1 MVNLNQVAYALTQA
15 LDLVGVDKVQHGQR
29 VAYMAKE
36 CGRLMELN
44 DQQLVDLFHASMLHD
59 CGVSSTRIHKH
70 IVMEFDWK
78 DSENH
83 CRIGE
88 NLISQFGPFAHLAP
102 IIRYHHTHWD
112 ELIEKDLPQ
121 EVKLLTNCIFLV
133 DRVDSLLSQTTGMD
147 VLVSSRSAVKTIKEL
162 AGTFFSPNLVDIF
175 QEVSNNESFWLTLEP
190 ISLHEYLRSLEATPG
205 NTVDLEDLKHLAIV
219 FARIVDAKSPFTYE
233 HSQGVA
239 QLASHIGHI
248 AGLSPIHCDML
259 EVAGLLHDL
268 GKLRVPDE
276 ILEKPGPLNSE
287 ETAVMRHHS
296 FDTYRILHQIEG
308 LQDIA
313 SWAANHHETL
323 LGDGYPFRHN
333 ASELPIEARIIVV
346 ADIFQALAQNRP
358 YRAGM
363 NPEQIRGQLHELAAQ
378 GKLDEHVVS
387 LVDNNFPAC
396 WQAAKGGKLDS
407 SALRAQ

>member
-1 MVNLNQVAYALTQA
+1 MSLYFSLVYTNNGQSHYFHEAVLNMPLDTEHLTSKIVVNLNQVAYALTQA

-219 FARIVDAKSPFTYE
+219 F
-233 HSQGVA
+233 
-239 QLASHIGHI
+239 
-248 AGLSPIHCDML
+248 
-259 EVAGLLHDL
+259 
-268 GKLRVPDE
+268 
-276 ILEKPGPLNSE
+276 
-287 ETAVMRHHS
+287 
-296 FDTYRILHQIEG
+296 
-308 LQDIA
+308 
-313 SWAANHHETL
+313 
-323 LGDGYPFRHN
+323 
-333 ASELPIEARIIVV
+333 
-346 ADIFQALAQNRP
+346 
-358 YRAGM
+358 
-363 NPEQIRGQLHELAAQ
+363 GQ
-378 GKLDEHVVS
+378 
-387 LVDNNFPAC
+387 
-396 WQAAKGGKLDS
+396 
-407 SALRAQ
+407 